1 MIALLSGLWRYG
13 LVFGLLAALG
23 VWHLADKSRAVD
35 DAVELVRA
43 EYINQAL
50 AASESARAKER
61 ALNLSVERAK
71 DDALKREKILLA
83 DADRADATAGRLR
96 DDIARI
102 RASLPGL
109 TDAAVRR
116 YADAASVVFG
126 QCVSEYRSLAAQAD
140 RLANDRQTMI
150 DAWPR

>member
-1 MIALLSGLWRYG
+1 MIALVSGLWRYG

-23 VWHLADKSRAVD
+23 VWHLADKSKAVD
-35 DAVELVRA
+35 DAVEIVRA
-43 EYINQAL
+43 EYITAAL
-50 AASESARAKER
+50 AASESAREKEK

-96 DDIARI
+96 DDITRI

-116 YADAASVVFG
+116 YADAASVVFD

-140 RLANDRQTMI
+140 RLANDRQTLI

>member
-1 MIALLSGLWRYG
+1 MIALVSGLWRYG

-50 AASESARAKER
+50 AASESAREKEK

-96 DDIARI
+96 DDITRI

-116 YADAASVVFG
+116 YADAASVVFD

-140 RLANDRQTMI
+140 RLANDRQTLI

>member
-50 AASESARAKER
+50 AASESAREKEK

-96 DDIARI
+96 DDITRI

-116 YADAASVVFG
+116 YADAASVVFD

-140 RLANDRQTMI
+140 RLANDRQTLI

>member
-1 MIALLSGLWRYG
+1 MSGLWRYG

-23 VWHLADKSRAVD
+23 VWHLADKSKAVD
-35 DAVELVRA
+35 DAVEIVRA
-43 EYINQAL
+43 EYITAAL
-50 AASESARAKER
+50 AASESAREKEK

-96 DDIARI
+96 DDITRI

-116 YADAASVVFG
+116 YADAASVVFD

-140 RLANDRQTMI
+140 RLANDRQTLI